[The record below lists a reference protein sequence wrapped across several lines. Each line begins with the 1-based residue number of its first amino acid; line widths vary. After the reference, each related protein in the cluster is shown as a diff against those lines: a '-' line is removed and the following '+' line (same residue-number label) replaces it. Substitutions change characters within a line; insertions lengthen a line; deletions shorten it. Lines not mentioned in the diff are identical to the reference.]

1 MKKILYGCLCILLCI
16 GVIGG
21 TFAIAKHFDSNTSI
35 EQPGDSSTEL
45 PNNNGESSNGEN
57 NQNSSDTNNEPEVV
71 MVWQLCTSEADLAV
85 GDQIVLV
92 SSSNERALSMT
103 QNSNN
108 RAAAKIVKEDDFITI
123 NDDVQIITLEEGV
136 VENTFAFNV
145 GDGYLYAPSS
155 ASNHLKTKTAIDP
168 NGSWSI
174 TIGEGAIANI
184 VAQGES
190 TINVLQ
196 FNSNNHIFSCYTSTQ
211 GAILIYKLVESEI

>member
-1 MKKILYGCLCILLCI
+1 MKKIFTIILCCLLFV
-16 GVIGG
+16 GVMGG
-21 TFAIAKHFDSNTSI
+21 SFALAKHFDENPVTNVEDNSSKQDDDNGKTDVKTVQI
-35 EQPGDSSTEL
+35 WELCTDSS
-45 PNNNGESSNGEN
+45 
-57 NQNSSDTNNEPEVV
+57 
-71 MVWQLCTSEADLAV
+71 DLAV

-92 SSSNERALSMT
+92 ASSNERALSLT
-103 QNSNN
+103 QNTNN
-108 RAAAKIVKEDDFITI
+108 RAATKIVKEENSITI

-155 ASNHLKTKTAIDP
+155 ASNHLRTKTAIDA

-174 TIGEGAIANI
+174 TIDEGAVANI

-196 FNSNNHIFSCYTSTQ
+196 YNSNNHIFSCYTSTQ
-211 GAILIYKLVESEI
+211 EAILIYKLVEREIEL

>member
-1 MKKILYGCLCILLCI
+1 MKKILTIVLGVLLCF
-16 GVIGG
+16 GAIGG
-21 TFAIAKHFDSNTSI
+21 SFALAKHLDENLPTSV
-35 EQPGDSSTEL
+35 
-45 PNNNGESSNGEN
+45 EN
-57 NQNSSDTNNEPEVV
+57 NSSKDEADDTNESETKLVK
-71 MVWQLCTSEADLAV
+71 VWEICTDEADLAV

-92 SSSNERALSMT
+92 ASSNERALSMT

-108 RAAAKIVKEDDFITI
+108 RAATKIVKEDDSITI

-155 ASNHLKTKTAIDP
+155 ASNHLKTKAAIDP

-174 TIGEGAIANI
+174 TIDEGAIANI

-190 TINVLQ
+190 AINVLQ
-196 FNSNNHIFSCYTSTQ
+196 YNSNNHIFSCYTSTQ
-211 GAILIYKLVESEI
+211 EAILIYKLVEREIEL

>member
-1 MKKILYGCLCILLCI
+1 MKKIFTIILCCLLFV
-16 GVIGG
+16 GVTGG
-21 TFAIAKHFDSNTSI
+21 SFALAKHFDENPPTSVEDNSSKQDDDNGKTDVKTVQI
-35 EQPGDSSTEL
+35 WELCTDSS
-45 PNNNGESSNGEN
+45 
-57 NQNSSDTNNEPEVV
+57 
-71 MVWQLCTSEADLAV
+71 DLAV

-92 SSSNERALSMT
+92 ASSNERALSLT
-103 QNSNN
+103 QNTNN
-108 RAAAKIVKEDDFITI
+108 RAATKIVKEDDSITI

-155 ASNHLKTKTAIDP
+155 SSNHLRTKTAIDA

-174 TIGEGAIANI
+174 TIDEGAVANI

-196 FNSNNHIFSCYTSTQ
+196 YNSNNHIFSCYTSTQ
-211 GAILIYKLVESEI
+211 EAILIYKLVEREIEL

>member
-1 MKKILYGCLCILLCI
+1 M
-16 GVIGG
+16 
-21 TFAIAKHFDSNTSI
+21 
-35 EQPGDSSTEL
+35 
-45 PNNNGESSNGEN
+45 
-57 NQNSSDTNNEPEVV
+57 
-71 MVWQLCTSEADLAV
+71 AV

-92 SSSNERALSMT
+92 ASSNERALSLT
-103 QNSNN
+103 QNTNN
-108 RAAAKIVKEDDFITI
+108 RAATKIVKEDDSITI

-155 ASNHLKTKTAIDP
+155 ASNHLRTKTVIDA

-174 TIGEGAIANI
+174 TIDEGAVANI

-196 FNSNNHIFSCYTSTQ
+196 YNSNNHIFSCYTSTQ
-211 GAILIYKLVESEI
+211 EAILIYKLVEREIEL

>member
-1 MKKILYGCLCILLCI
+1 MKKIFTIILCCLLFV
-16 GVIGG
+16 GVTGG
-21 TFAIAKHFDSNTSI
+21 SFALAKHFDENPPISVEDNSSKQDDDNGKTEVKTVQI
-35 EQPGDSSTEL
+35 WELCTDSSE
-45 PNNNGESSNGEN
+45 
-57 NQNSSDTNNEPEVV
+57 
-71 MVWQLCTSEADLAV
+71 LAV

-92 SSSNERALSMT
+92 ASSNERALSLT
-103 QNSNN
+103 QNTNN
-108 RAAAKIVKEDDFITI
+108 RAATKIVKEENSITI

-155 ASNHLKTKTAIDP
+155 ASNHLRTKTAIDA

-174 TIGEGAIANI
+174 TIDEGAVANI

-196 FNSNNHIFSCYTSTQ
+196 YNSNNHIFSCYTSTQ
-211 GAILIYKLVESEI
+211 EAF

>member
-1 MKKILYGCLCILLCI
+1 MKKILTIVLGVLLCF
-16 GVIGG
+16 GAIGG
-21 TFAIAKHFDSNTSI
+21 SFALAKHLDENPPTSV
-35 EQPGDSSTEL
+35 
-45 PNNNGESSNGEN
+45 EN
-57 NQNSSDTNNEPEVV
+57 NSSKDEADDTNESETKLVK
-71 MVWQLCTSEADLAV
+71 VWEICTDEADLAV

-92 SSSNERALSMT
+92 ASSNERALSMT

-108 RAAAKIVKEDDFITI
+108 RAATKIVKEDDSITI

-155 ASNHLKTKTAIDP
+155 ASNHLKTKAAIDP

-174 TIGEGAIANI
+174 TIDEGAIANI

-190 TINVLQ
+190 AINVLQ
-196 FNSNNHIFSCYTSTQ
+196 YNSNNHIFSCYTSTQ
-211 GAILIYKLVESEI
+211 EAILIYKLVEREIEL

>member
-1 MKKILYGCLCILLCI
+1 MKKIFTIILCCLLFV
-16 GVIGG
+16 GVTGG
-21 TFAIAKHFDSNTSI
+21 SFALAKHLDENPPTSV
-35 EQPGDSSTEL
+35 
-45 PNNNGESSNGEN
+45 EN
-57 NQNSSDTNNEPEVV
+57 NSSKDEAGDTNEPETKLIK
-71 MVWQLCTSEADLAV
+71 VWEICTDEADLAV

-92 SSSNERALSMT
+92 ASSNERALSMT

-108 RAAAKIVKEDDFITI
+108 RAATKIVKEDTSITI

-155 ASNHLKTKTAIDP
+155 ASNHLRTKPAIDP
-168 NGSWSI
+168 NGSWLI
-174 TIGEGAIANI
+174 TIDEGAVANI

-196 FNSNNHIFSCYTSTQ
+196 YNSNNHIFSCYTSTQ
-211 GAILIYKLVESEI
+211 EAILIYKLVERDIEL

>member
-1 MKKILYGCLCILLCI
+1 MKKIFTIILCCLLFV
-16 GVIGG
+16 GVMGG
-21 TFAIAKHFDSNTSI
+21 SFALAKHFD
-35 EQPGDSSTEL
+35 
-45 PNNNGESSNGEN
+45 EN
-57 NQNSSDTNNEPEVV
+57 PPASVEDNSSKQDDDNGKTDVKTVQIWE
-71 MVWQLCTSEADLAV
+71 LCTNSSDLAV

-92 SSSNERALSMT
+92 ASSNERALSLT
-103 QNSNN
+103 QNTNN
-108 RAAAKIVKEDDFITI
+108 RAATKIVKEDDSITI

-155 ASNHLKTKTAIDP
+155 ASNHLRTKTAIDA

-174 TIGEGAIANI
+174 TIDEGAVANI

-196 FNSNNHIFSCYTSTQ
+196 YNSNNHIFSCYTSTQ
-211 GAILIYKLVESEI
+211 EAILIYKLVEREIEL

>member
-1 MKKILYGCLCILLCI
+1 MKKIITIIVSVLLCI
-16 GVIGG
+16 GAIGG
-21 TFAIAKHFDSNTSI
+21 SFALAKHLDENPPTSV
-35 EQPGDSSTEL
+35 
-45 PNNNGESSNGEN
+45 EN
-57 NQNSSDTNNEPEVV
+57 NSSKDEADDTNEPTSKLVKVWEICTDEV
-71 MVWQLCTSEADLAV
+71 DLAV

-92 SSSNERALSMT
+92 ASSNERALSMT

-108 RAAAKIVKEDDFITI
+108 RAATKIVKEDDSITI

-155 ASNHLKTKTAIDP
+155 ASNHLKTKSTIDP

-174 TIGEGAIANI
+174 TIDEGSIANI

-190 TINVLQ
+190 AINVLQ
-196 FNSNNHIFSCYTSTQ
+196 YNSNNHIFSCYTSTQ
-211 GAILIYKLVESEI
+211 EAILIYKLVEREIEL

>member
-1 MKKILYGCLCILLCI
+1 MKKILTIVLGVLLCF
-16 GVIGG
+16 GAIGG
-21 TFAIAKHFDSNTSI
+21 SFALAKHLDENPPTSV
-35 EQPGDSSTEL
+35 
-45 PNNNGESSNGEN
+45 EN
-57 NQNSSDTNNEPEVV
+57 NSSKDEPDDTNESETKLVK
-71 MVWQLCTSEADLAV
+71 VWEICTDEADLAV

-92 SSSNERALSMT
+92 ASSNERALSMT

-108 RAAAKIVKEDDFITI
+108 RAATKIVKEDDSITI

-145 GDGYLYAPSS
+145 GEGYLYAPSS
-155 ASNHLKTKTAIDP
+155 ASNHLKTKSTIDP

-174 TIGEGAIANI
+174 TIDEGAVANI

-196 FNSNNHIFSCYTSTQ
+196 YNSNNHIFSCYTSTQ
-211 GAILIYKLVESEI
+211 EAILIYKLVEREIEL

>member
-1 MKKILYGCLCILLCI
+1 MKKIFTIILCCLLFV
-16 GVIGG
+16 GVTGG
-21 TFAIAKHFDSNTSI
+21 SFALAKHFDENPPTSVEDNSSKQDDDNGKTDVKTVQI
-35 EQPGDSSTEL
+35 WELCTDSS
-45 PNNNGESSNGEN
+45 
-57 NQNSSDTNNEPEVV
+57 
-71 MVWQLCTSEADLAV
+71 DLAV

-92 SSSNERALSMT
+92 ASSNERALSLT
-103 QNSNN
+103 QNTNN
-108 RAAAKIVKEDDFITI
+108 RAATKIVKEDDSITI

-155 ASNHLKTKTAIDP
+155 ASNHLRTKTAIDA

-174 TIGEGAIANI
+174 TIDEGAVANI

-196 FNSNNHIFSCYTSTQ
+196 YNSNNHIFSCYTSTQ
-211 GAILIYKLVESEI
+211 EAILIYKLVEREIEL

>member
-1 MKKILYGCLCILLCI
+1 MKKIFTIILCCLLFV
-16 GVIGG
+16 GVMGG
-21 TFAIAKHFDSNTSI
+21 SFALAKHFDENPVTNVEDNSSKQDDDNGKTDVKTVQI
-35 EQPGDSSTEL
+35 WELCTDSS
-45 PNNNGESSNGEN
+45 
-57 NQNSSDTNNEPEVV
+57 
-71 MVWQLCTSEADLAV
+71 DLAV

-92 SSSNERALSMT
+92 ASSNERALSLT
-103 QNSNN
+103 QNTNN
-108 RAAAKIVKEDDFITI
+108 RAATKIVKEDDSITI

-155 ASNHLKTKTAIDP
+155 ASNHLRTKTVIDA

-174 TIGEGAIANI
+174 TIDEGAVANI

-196 FNSNNHIFSCYTSTQ
+196 YNSNNHIFSCYTSTQ
-211 GAILIYKLVESEI
+211 EAILIYKLVEREIEL

>member
-1 MKKILYGCLCILLCI
+1 MKKIITIIVSVLLCI
-16 GVIGG
+16 GAIGG
-21 TFAIAKHFDSNTSI
+21 SFALAKHLDENPPTSV
-35 EQPGDSSTEL
+35 
-45 PNNNGESSNGEN
+45 EN
-57 NQNSSDTNNEPEVV
+57 NSSKDEADETNESETKLVK
-71 MVWQLCTSEADLAV
+71 VWEICTDEADLAV

-92 SSSNERALSMT
+92 ASSNERALSMT

-108 RAAAKIVKEDDFITI
+108 RAATKIVKEDDSITI

-155 ASNHLKTKTAIDP
+155 ASNHLKTKAAIDP

-174 TIGEGAIANI
+174 TIDEGAIANI

-190 TINVLQ
+190 AINVLQ
-196 FNSNNHIFSCYTSTQ
+196 YNSNNHIFSCYTSTQ
-211 GAILIYKLVESEI
+211 EAILIYKLVEREIEL

>member
-1 MKKILYGCLCILLCI
+1 MKKIITIIVSVLLCI
-16 GVIGG
+16 GAIGG
-21 TFAIAKHFDSNTSI
+21 SFALAKHLDENPPTSV
-35 EQPGDSSTEL
+35 
-45 PNNNGESSNGEN
+45 EN
-57 NQNSSDTNNEPEVV
+57 NSSKDEADDTNESETKLVK
-71 MVWQLCTSEADLAV
+71 VWEICTDEADLAV

-92 SSSNERALSMT
+92 ASSNERALSMT

-108 RAAAKIVKEDDFITI
+108 RAATKIVKEDDSITI

-155 ASNHLKTKTAIDP
+155 ASNHLKTKAAIDP

-174 TIGEGAIANI
+174 TIDEGAIANI

-190 TINVLQ
+190 AINVLQ
-196 FNSNNHIFSCYTSTQ
+196 YNSNNHIFSCYTSTQ
-211 GAILIYKLVESEI
+211 EAILIYKLVEREIEL

>member
-1 MKKILYGCLCILLCI
+1 MKKIITIIVSVLLCI
-16 GVIGG
+16 GAIGG
-21 TFAIAKHFDSNTSI
+21 SFALAKHLDENPPTSV
-35 EQPGDSSTEL
+35 
-45 PNNNGESSNGEN
+45 EN
-57 NQNSSDTNNEPEVV
+57 NSSKDEADDTNESETKLVK
-71 MVWQLCTSEADLAV
+71 VWEICMDEADLAV

-92 SSSNERALSMT
+92 ASSNERALSMT

-108 RAAAKIVKEDDFITI
+108 RAATKIVKEDDSITI

-155 ASNHLKTKTAIDP
+155 ASNHLKTQAAIDP

-174 TIGEGAIANI
+174 TIDEGAIANI

-190 TINVLQ
+190 AINVLQ
-196 FNSNNHIFSCYTSTQ
+196 YNSNNHIFSCYTSTQ
-211 GAILIYKLVESEI
+211 EAILIYKLVEREIEL